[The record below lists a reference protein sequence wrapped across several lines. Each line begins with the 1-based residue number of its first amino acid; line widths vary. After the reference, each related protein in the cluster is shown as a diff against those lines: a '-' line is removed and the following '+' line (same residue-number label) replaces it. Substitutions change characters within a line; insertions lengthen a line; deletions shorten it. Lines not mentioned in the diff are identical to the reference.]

1 MGRSL
6 RLGDKNQKIGLL
18 MKMLVISM
26 LINRL
31 PLIMLVYFDYHIAES
46 YVDHRTDY
54 DKIAANDVDQDNG
67 YDQFADKI
75 DDHGNICN

>member
-1 MGRSL
+1 
-6 RLGDKNQKIGLL
+6 
-18 MKMLVISM
+18 
-26 LINRL
+26 
-31 PLIMLVYFDYHIAES
+31 MLVYHFDYHIAES
-46 YVDHRTDY
+46 YIDHRTDY